1 MNRPDFQSHKFCM
14 RQLHGWS
21 RVTYWCI
28 WSVIWLYSLIPLRV
42 HYAVSDLLY
51 CLVYHVVKYRRN
63 MVRRNLSESFPE
75 KTAEELLKTEREF
88 YHWFC
93 DYIIETF
100 VLASMSHKEMR
111 RRVTYHNMEY
121 IRELFD
127 KGYNVA
133 LYIGHYCNWEWIISI
148 GLHLPENVWAGQV
161 IHELDYKPL
170 DSVFLKLRSSMGTE
184 SVTRDVILRK
194 IVRVTRQE
202 KRQMVVGFISDQ
214 SPIYQSAHYWTDFLN
229 HPDTLVLTGTE
240 RIAKQCNF
248 ACVYLDVSR
257 PRRGHYE
264 INVVPMVEE
273 SKSVPDWEITEQ
285 YFRLFEQT
293 IRRAPQYWLWTH
305 NRWKRDLEG
314 LKRYNATV
322 NKTHNRSENTQEES
336 TGA

>member
-1 MNRPDFQSHKFCM
+1 M

-51 CLVYHVVKYRRN
+51 CLVYHVVKYRRSL
-63 MVRRNLSESFPE
+63 VRRNLSESFPE

-100 VLASMSHKEMR
+100 ALASMSHKEMR

-148 GLHLPENVWAGQV
+148 GLHLPECVWAGQV

-214 SPIYQSAHYWTDFLN
+214 SPIYQSAHYWTNFLN

-257 PRRGHYE
+257 PRRGYYD

-273 SKSVPDWEITEQ
+273 SKNVPDWAITEQ

-305 NRWKRDLEG
+305 NRWKRNLEG
-314 LKRYNATV
+314 LKRYHATV
-322 NKTHNRSENTQEES
+322 NKTHNRIGNAKE
-336 TGA
+336 

>member
-1 MNRPDFQSHKFCM
+1 MTKIVYYFFYLISLLP
-14 RQLHGWS
+14 W
-21 RVTYWCI
+21 RVIYVLADI
-28 WSVIWLYSLIPLRV
+28 EYFF
-42 HYAVSDLLY
+42 
-51 CLVYHVVKYRRN
+51 VYHLVGYRKKIVRHN
-63 MVRRNLSESFPE
+63 MATAFPE
-75 KTAEELLKTEREF
+75 KTPEELSAIERKF

-100 VLASMSHKEMR
+100 ALASMSHKEMR

-257 PRRGHYE
+257 PRRGYYE

-314 LKRYNATV
+314 LKQYNATV
-322 NKTHNRSENTQEES
+322 NKTHNRTENAKEES

>member
-1 MNRPDFQSHKFCM
+1 
-14 RQLHGWS
+14 
-21 RVTYWCI
+21 
-28 WSVIWLYSLIPLRV
+28 V

-51 CLVYHVVKYRRN
+51 CLVYHVVKYRRSL
-63 MVRRNLSESFPE
+63 VRRNLSESFPE
-75 KTAEELLKTEREF
+75 KTAEELLKTERKF

-100 VLASMSHKEMR
+100 ALASMSHKEMR

-148 GLHLPENVWAGQV
+148 GLHLPERVWAGQV

-214 SPIYQSAHYWTDFLN
+214 SPIYQSAHYWTNFLN

-257 PRRGHYE
+257 PRRGYYD

-273 SKSVPDWEITEQ
+273 SKNVPDWAITEQ

-305 NRWKRDLEG
+305 NRWKRNLEG

-322 NKTHNRSENTQEES
+322 NKTHNRIGNAKE
-336 TGA
+336 

>member
-1 MNRPDFQSHKFCM
+1 MIRPDFQSHKFCM

-51 CLVYHVVKYRRN
+51 CLVYHVVKYRRSL
-63 MVRRNLSESFPE
+63 VRRNLSESFPE

-100 VLASMSHKEMR
+100 ALASMSHKEMR

-148 GLHLPENVWAGQV
+148 GLHLPECVWAGQV

-214 SPIYQSAHYWTDFLN
+214 SPIYQSAQYWTNFLN

-257 PRRGHYE
+257 PRRGYYD

-273 SKSVPDWEITEQ
+273 SKNVPDWAITEQ
-285 YFRLFEQT
+285 YFRLFKQT

-305 NRWKRDLEG
+305 NRWKRNLEG

-322 NKTHNRSENTQEES
+322 NKTHNRIGNAKE
-336 TGA
+336 

>member
-1 MNRPDFQSHKFCM
+1 M

-42 HYAVSDLLY
+42 HYAVSDVLY
-51 CLVYHVVKYRRN
+51 CLVYYVVKYRRG

-75 KTAEELLKTEREF
+75 KDAEELLKIEREF

-93 DYIIETF
+93 DYVIETF
-100 VLASMSHKEMR
+100 ALASMSHKEMR
-111 RRVTYHNMEY
+111 RRVTYHNMEF
-121 IRELFD
+121 ISELFD

-148 GLHLPENVWAGQV
+148 GLHLPECVWAGQV

-214 SPIYQSAHYWTDFLN
+214 SPIYQSAHYWTNFLN

-257 PRRGHYE
+257 PRRGYYD

-273 SKSVPDWEITEQ
+273 SKNVPDWAITEQ

-305 NRWKRDLEG
+305 NRWKRNLEG

-322 NKTHNRSENTQEES
+322 NKTHNRIGNAKE
-336 TGA
+336 

>member
-1 MNRPDFQSHKFCM
+1 MIRPDFQSHKFCM

-51 CLVYHVVKYRRN
+51 CLVYHVVKYRRSL
-63 MVRRNLSESFPE
+63 VRRNLSESFPE
-75 KTAEELLKTEREF
+75 KTDEELLKTEREF

-100 VLASMSHKEMR
+100 ALASMSHKEMR

-148 GLHLPENVWAGQV
+148 GLHLPERVWAGQV

-202 KRQMVVGFISDQ
+202 KRQMAVGFISDQ

-257 PRRGHYE
+257 PRRGYYE

-314 LKRYNATV
+314 LKQYNATV
-322 NKTHNRSENTQEES
+322 NKTHNRTENAKEES

>member
-1 MNRPDFQSHKFCM
+1 MKQQDFQTHRYCM

-42 HYAVSDLLY
+42 HYAVSDVLY
-51 CLVYHVVKYRRN
+51 WLVYHVAKYRRG

-75 KTAEELLKTEREF
+75 KSAEELLRVERAF

-93 DYIIETF
+93 DYIIETLA
-100 VLASMSHKEMR
+100 LASMSEKEMR

-148 GLHLPENVWAGQV
+148 GLQLPEGVWAGQV

-170 DSVFLKLRSSMGTE
+170 DSVFLKLRGSMGTE

-248 ACVYLDVSR
+248 ACVYLDISR
-257 PRRGHYE
+257 PRRGYYD
-264 INVVPMVEE
+264 INVVPMTEE
-273 SKSVPDWEITEQ
+273 SKNVPDWEITEQ

-305 NRWKRDLEG
+305 NRWKRDLKG
-314 LKRYNATV
+314 LKEYNATV
-322 NKTHNRSENTQEES
+322 NKTHNRSEGKAAE
-336 TGA
+336 